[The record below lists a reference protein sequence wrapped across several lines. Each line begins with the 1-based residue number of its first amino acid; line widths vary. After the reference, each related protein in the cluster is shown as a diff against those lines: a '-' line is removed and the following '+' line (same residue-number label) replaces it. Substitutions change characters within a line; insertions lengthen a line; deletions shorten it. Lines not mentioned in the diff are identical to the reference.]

1 MTRRIALAGWFGSG
15 NLGDEMILHALCEG
29 IRARGAEPVAVSV
42 NPEHTRREHG
52 IPAVANRH
60 PAQWASLLRAL
71 RGVDAMVVAG
81 GIIQSETS
89 PWNLPFHASRL
100 FAATAARRPV
110 AAAGIGVGQVTGAAG
125 RTLVR
130 RTMRTLEHLV
140 VRDVDSAERL
150 RSWGVSNVAVGADPV
165 AALGVGAVVAED
177 TMCVIL
183 RPPNRR
189 GWRTYAGKASR
200 ATDSWPHGVDMAAR
214 ALDATAAATGLMPRL
229 MAFEAAFDE
238 PLLRAVAARM
248 TSPVEVSTPQLGTVL
263 SEVGRSRLVVTMRYH
278 GAMAALLHERP
289 AVLLDYSPKM
299 ASIAAEAGGWAPL
312 VQPAQLTEDRLV
324 RAASSAFEA
333 VERASA
339 ALTALRTRLAVNDA
353 ALDALVEGPR

>member
-15 NLGDEMILHALCEG
+15 NLGDELILQALCQG
-29 IRARGAEPVAVSV
+29 VRARGAEPVAVSID
-42 NPEHTRREHG
+42 PEHTRREHG
-52 IPAVANRH
+52 VAAVANRH
-60 PAQWASLLRAL
+60 PGQWASLLRAM
-71 RGVDAMVVAG
+71 RDVDAMAVAG

-89 PWNLPFHASRL
+89 PWNIPFHASRL

-110 AAAGIGVGQVTGAAG
+110 AAAGIGVGRVTGAAG
-125 RTLVR
+125 RILAQRTLR
-130 RTMRTLEHLV
+130 RLEHLV

-150 RSWGVSNVAVGADPV
+150 RSWGMSNVAVGADPV
-165 AALGVGAVVAED
+165 AALSAGAVVPDD

-214 ALDATAAATGLMPRL
+214 ALDATAAATGLKPRL
-229 MAFEAAFDE
+229 TAFEAVFDH
-238 PLLRAVAARM
+238 PLLSAIAARM
-248 TSPVEVSTPQLGTVL
+248 TSPAEVSTPHLSTVL
-263 SEVGRSRLVVTMRYH
+263 DEVGRSRLVVTMRYH

-299 ASIAAEAGGWAPL
+299 ASLAAEAGGWAPL
-312 VQPAQLTEDRLV
+312 VDPAQLTEDRLV
-324 RAASSAFEA
+324 CAASSAFEV
-333 VERASA
+333 VERAPDALA
-339 ALTALRTRLAVNDA
+339 AMRTRLAVNDA
-353 ALDALVEGPR
+353 VLDALVEGPR